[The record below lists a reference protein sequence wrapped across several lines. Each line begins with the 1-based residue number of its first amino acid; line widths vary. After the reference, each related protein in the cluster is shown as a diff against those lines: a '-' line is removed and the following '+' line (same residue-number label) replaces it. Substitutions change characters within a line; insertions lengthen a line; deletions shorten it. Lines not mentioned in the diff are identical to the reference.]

1 MRRVVNG
8 LIIDR
13 KRKEVLLLQKPRR
26 QFWYAPGGKADPQES
41 LGEAIAREIYE
52 ETGLTITQPR
62 LGAAMTMIHEKTRAN
77 DAVGFTEVESSD
89 ALKKGQQ
96 ASVDAAHALEMVSFD
111 SWMLYTFVIDQYDGQ
126 AWEACEEGVLSW
138 HPIEHLKHLPM
149 PAGDRLVLMYLAQAD
164 DVVHTLTGKFR
175 YTEEGELL
183 SYHLDDPGYFKEKRR
198 IEGESGF

>member
-26 QFWYAPGGKADPQES
+26 RFWYAPGGKADPQES

-52 ETGLTITQPR
+52 ETGLTIIRPR
-62 LGAAMTMIHEKTRAN
+62 LGAAMTMIHEKTRSN
-77 DAVGFTEVESSD
+77 DATAFAEPALPD
-89 ALKKGQQ
+89 ALRYEKE
-96 ASVDAAHALEMVSFD
+96 ARADAADALAMVTFE
-111 SWMLYTFVIDQYDGQ
+111 SWMLYTFVIDQYEGE
-126 AWEACEEGVLSW
+126 AWETCAEGLLSW
-138 HPIEHLKHLPM
+138 HPIEHMKHLPM

-164 DVVHTLTGKFR
+164 DAQHTLTGKFR

-183 SYHLDDPGYFKEKRR
+183 SYHLDDPGYFKEQRL
-198 IEGESGF
+198 IEGETGY

>member
-52 ETGLTITQPR
+52 EAGLTITHPK
-62 LGAAMTMIHEKTRAN
+62 LGAVMTIIQEQTSAHRQISTPELPTAHTQEQALPHEEHAMKSNET
-77 DAVGFTEVESSD
+77 
-89 ALKKGQQ
+89 L
-96 ASVDAAHALEMVSFD
+96 
-111 SWMLYTFVIDQYDGQ
+111 SWMLFTFVIDRYQGNARDV
-126 AWEACEEGVLSW
+126 CEEGILSW
-138 HPIEHLKHLPM
+138 HPIDHLKHLPM
-149 PAGDRLVLMYLAQAD
+149 PAGDRLVLWQLAQAED
-164 DVVHTLTGKFR
+164 DAHTLTGKFR

-183 SYHLDDPGYFKEKRR
+183 SYHLDDAGYFKEMWP
-198 IEGESGF
+198 IEHEPGS